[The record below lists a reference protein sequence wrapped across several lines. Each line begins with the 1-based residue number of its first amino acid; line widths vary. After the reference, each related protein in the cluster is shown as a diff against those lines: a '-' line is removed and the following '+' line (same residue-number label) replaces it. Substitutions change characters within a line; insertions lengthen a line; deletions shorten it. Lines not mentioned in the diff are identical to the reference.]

1 MKIAVACDHG
11 GLELKETIVN
21 HLHSCGFTVVD
32 FGTDSPA
39 SCDYPDFAY
48 PAACAVGRGECDFG
62 IVICRTGIGM
72 SIVANKAHGVR
83 CALCPSVTAAQLTR
97 LHNDANVLALG
108 ADLVSRSDAI
118 EIVKTFLTTPF
129 SNEERHQ
136 RRIDKISA
144 LETGE

>member
-83 CALCPSVTAAQLTR
+83 CALCPSV
-97 LHNDANVLALG
+97 LG

-144 LETGE
+144 LETGD